1 MAPEALTA
9 DRLHRDIKELIMRG
23 HFAPGLPLTVQAMA
37 DEFGTSIS
45 PVRDALNRLV
55 GERLVE
61 MQGGGGFAIPAI
73 TPRNTHDLY
82 ALHADLVRAAVKN
95 ADGFERMI
103 GPPSE
108 LIEGSADARSVAQV
122 AAEFFALV
130 ASCSHNLEHFDA
142 ITGTGDRLA
151 VRRLHEG
158 GPARRCIELSALWN
172 VTKSGNKSAIRS
184 AMWQYHR
191 RRLLHV
197 DEISMAAS
205 QSGWRQ
211 GPAEIL

>member
-9 DRLHRDIKELIMRG
+9 DRLHRDIKGLITRG
-23 HFAPGLPLTVQAMA
+23 HFAPGLPLNVQAMA

-82 ALHADLVRAAVKN
+82 ALHADLVRAAIKN
-95 ADGFERMI
+95 AESFDKMI

-108 LIEGSADARSVAQV
+108 LVEGIADARSIALVT
-122 AAEFFALV
+122 AEFFTLV
-130 ASCSHNLEHFDA
+130 AGCSGNLEHFDA
-142 ITGTGDRLA
+142 ITGAGDRLA

-158 GPARRCIELSALWN
+158 GTTRLGLELAMLWN
-172 VTKSGNKSAIRS
+172 VTKSGNKSTIRS

-191 RRLLHV
+191 RRLSRVH
-197 DEISMAAS
+197 EISIAAS
-205 QSGWRQ
+205 QLDRSQ
-211 GPAEIL
+211 ESAEIL

>member
-9 DRLHRDIKELIMRG
+9 DRLHRDIKGLIMRG

-95 ADGFERMI
+95 ANSFDGVI
-103 GPPSE
+103 APPAE
-108 LIEGSADARSVAQV
+108 LIEGGADAPGIALVT
-122 AAEFFALV
+122 AEFFGLV
-130 ASCSHNLEHFDA
+130 AGCSCNIEHFDA

-158 GPARRCIELSALWN
+158 GTTRQAIELATLWN

-191 RRLLHV
+191 RRLLRV
-197 DEISMAAS
+197 DDISMAAS
-205 QSGWRQ
+205 QSGRR
-211 GPAEIL
+211 

>member
-9 DRLHRDIKELIMRG
+9 DRLHRDIKGLIMRG
-23 HFAPGLPLTVQAMA
+23 HFTPGRPLTVQALA

-95 ADGFERMI
+95 ADGFDTMI
-103 GPPSE
+103 GPPLE
-108 LIEGSADARSVAQV
+108 LVEGIADARSIALVT
-122 AAEFFALV
+122 AEFFALV
-130 ASCSHNLEHFDA
+130 AGCSGNLEHFDA
-142 ITGTGDRLA
+142 VTATGEGLG

-158 GPARRCIELSALWN
+158 GTIRQGIELTALWN
-172 VTKSGNKSAIRS
+172 VTKSDNKSAIRS

-191 RRLLHV
+191 RRLLRV
-197 DEISMAAS
+197 DEISVAAS
-205 QSGWRQ
+205 QSGRSQ